1 MLDKRWIAWYSIL
14 YWFCTRFGEFMR
26 ILRVK
31 PHEVMSDAATL
42 LGISTSLMSAV
53 ENGKKNATTEWFAVI
68 AEHYTLTDEEQAELR
83 EVIENSKNT
92 DKAEFVESVC

>member
-1 MLDKRWIAWYSIL
+1 
-14 YWFCTRFGEFMR
+14 MR

-31 PHEVMSDAATL
+31 PPEVMSDAATL

-68 AEHYTLTDEEQAELR
+68 AEYYTLTDEE
-83 EVIENSKNT
+83 
-92 DKAEFVESVC
+92 

>member
-1 MLDKRWIAWYSIL
+1 
-14 YWFCTRFGEFMR
+14 
-26 ILRVK
+26 
-31 PHEVMSDAATL
+31 MSDAATL
-42 LGISTSLMSAV
+42 LGISISLMSAV

-92 DKAEFVESVC
+92 DSAIHSQSFTIITSKEKPNHDH

>member
-1 MLDKRWIAWYSIL
+1 
-14 YWFCTRFGEFMR
+14 MR

-31 PHEVMSDAATL
+31 PPEVMSDAATL

-68 AEHYTLTDEEQAELR
+68 AEYYTLTDEEQAELR